1 MRDQTGEV
9 MNISISRQNV
19 PSSQSGSWQATL
31 AAIAFTAASF
41 LALPHTPAHATDATM
56 VATSGGQQQS
66 GRFLR
71 IGLSKSAVIRL
82 PAEAKDVIVGDSAVV
97 DVVLR
102 QRNMAYLFARS
113 AGQTNIFFFNA
124 NGQEILHLDLEVT
137 LDSKGLK
144 QLLDRSIPGN
154 DIQVDST
161 GPNIVL
167 KGTARNAQ
175 EASMA
180 VSLANR
186 FASGASSGGAG
197 GAATASADNSPV
209 VNLLKIAQGD
219 QVMLKVRI
227 VELKRT
233 VLKRL
238 GVNISGDDFSNNP
251 VSTLEA
257 PFFNLLNATFG
268 LGLGSNSIDVAIKA
282 LEEQGLATT
291 LAEPTLT
298 AISGAPA
305 SFLAGGEFPYSS
317 CQSEDVTRFVCD
329 VEFKPY
335 GVNLSFTPTVLSE
348 GRIALNISTEVSELG
363 DRIFNI
369 PSIDTRRAQ
378 TSVEMPSG
386 GSMMLAGL
394 IRDVTS
400 QDLKGTPGLRTL
412 PVLGALFSSRE
423 YQQNQT
429 ELVVIVTPYIARPVQ
444 EQQLATPT
452 DRFNPP
458 TDLQQIFLGRL
469 NRIYGAPGDQPDGK
483 YHGRVGHIID

>member
-1 MRDQTGEV
+1 
-9 MNISISRQNV
+9 MNMLVSSSRLQ
-19 PSSQSGSWQATL
+19 SSSPWSWQRPLTLL
-31 AAIAFTAASF
+31 AAGSAVCAAFFPGLLLS
-41 LALPHTPAHATDATM
+41 PANATDAS
-56 VATSGGQQQS
+56 VIATSGGQQQA

-71 IGLSKSAVIRL
+71 LGLSKSAVIRL

-102 QRNMAYLFARS
+102 QRNTAYLFARS

-161 GPNIVL
+161 GANIVL
-167 KGTARNAQ
+167 KGTARSAQ

-180 VSLANR
+180 VSLASR
-186 FASGASSGGAG
+186 FVGGAG
-197 GAATASADNSPV
+197 SGDNLPV
-209 VNLLKIAQGD
+209 VNLLKVAQSD
-219 QVMLKVRI
+219 QVMLKVRV

-238 GVNISGDDFSNNP
+238 GINLEGSLQEFTFNSTP
-251 VSTLEA
+251 VGVLD
-257 PFFNLLNATFG
+257 
-268 LGLGSNSIDVAIKA
+268 GLGSTIVDSSLSAASGGNSIDINLKA

-298 AISGAPA
+298 AISGASA
-305 SFLAGGEFPYSS
+305 SFLAGGEFPFRECAQDAISLQ
-317 CQSEDVTRFVCD
+317 CEIQ
-329 VEFKPY
+329 FKPY

-348 GRIALNISTEVSELG
+348 NRIALNISTEVSELANLESG
-363 DRIFNI
+363 I
-369 PSIDTRRAQ
+369 PAIDTRRAQ

-394 IRDVTS
+394 IRDVTT
-400 QDLKGTPGLRTL
+400 QDVRGTPGLRTL

-429 ELVVIVTPYIARPVQ
+429 ELVVIVTPYIARPVH

-452 DRFNPP
+452 DGFNPP

-469 NRIYGAPGDQPDGK
+469 NRVYGPPGDKPAGS
-483 YHGRVGHIID
+483 YHGKIGHIID

>member
-1 MRDQTGEV
+1 MV
-9 MNISISRQNV
+9 F
-19 PSSQSGSWQATL
+19 
-31 AAIAFTAASF
+31 AIAC
-41 LALPHTPAHATDATM
+41 LLGLPQAPAHATDLSS

-71 IGLSKSAVIRL
+71 IGLAKSAVIRL
-82 PAEAKDVIVGDSAVV
+82 PSDAKDVIVGDSAVV

-102 QRNMAYLFARS
+102 QRNTAYLFARS
-113 AGQTNIFFFNA
+113 AGQTNIFFFNG

-161 GPNIVL
+161 GSNIVL

-180 VSLANR
+180 VSLASR
-186 FASGASSGGAG
+186 FASNAGATGT
-197 GAATASADNSPV
+197 ATGDNSPV

-219 QVMLKVRI
+219 QVMLKVRV

-238 GVNISGDDFSNNP
+238 GVNINGADFSNNP
-251 VSTLEA
+251 VSRLDQ
-257 PFFNLLNATFG
+257 PFFDLLNATFG
-268 LGLGSNSIDVAIKA
+268 LGSGSYSVDVAIKA

-305 SFLAGGEFPYSS
+305 SFLAGGEFPYSD
-317 CQSEDVTRFVCD
+317 CQAEDVRFVCD

-348 GRIALNISTEVSELG
+348 DRIALNISTEVSELG
-363 DRIFNI
+363 ERILNI
-369 PSIDTRRAQ
+369 PSIDTRKAQ
-378 TSVEMPSG
+378 TSVEIPSG

-394 IRDVTS
+394 IKDVTS

-412 PVLGALFSSRE
+412 PVLGSLFSSRE

-444 EQQLATPT
+444 EKQLATPT

-469 NRIYGAPGDQPDGK
+469 NRIYGAPGDQPAGK
-483 YHGRVGHIID
+483 YHGNVGHIID